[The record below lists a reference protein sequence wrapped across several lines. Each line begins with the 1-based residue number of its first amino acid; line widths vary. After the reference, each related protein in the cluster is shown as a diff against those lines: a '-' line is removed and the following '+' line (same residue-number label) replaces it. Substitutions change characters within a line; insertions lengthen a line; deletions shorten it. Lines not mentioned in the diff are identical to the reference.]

1 MPPPT
6 EIPAQTT
13 ARPVL
18 ASPPPAAGPQGLVPR
33 AAEDAQWRVWVLGRF
48 EAEDG
53 EQRLQRLRSRAAM
66 ALLARVAMAPSR
78 EHPREELAALLWPD
92 ADAEAGRS
100 RLRQTLSL
108 LKATLEPP
116 GSPPV
121 LLADRRAVRAAP
133 GALWCD
139 APALEQAVRQ
149 GRADEARQWY
159 RGELLPGFFDEWIHD
174 ERQRLQG
181 LMERLAD
188 APPVATTPASASASA
203 PGTPAGP
210 APLDQPPATS
220 APAAALRLPR
230 HLTRWIGA
238 DQLGARLRTAVLDHR
253 LVTVVGPGGSGKTR
267 LALEVARLML
277 SAAAGGEPAAGLD
290 GKPSTAA
297 FETAVFASLVG
308 AVTRAE
314 LLDRLLMA
322 LRIGTAGTPADQIAT
337 VLEGRRLLLI
347 LDNGEQLAD
356 DALQV
361 LSELTERLPA
371 VHWLATS
378 RRPLGLDGER
388 EFHMAGLPLPAAD
401 APLQELARNP
411 AVALFVDRARAH
423 RPDFHLTAANREG
436 LVALLRWLEGLP
448 LAIELAAARSRALGP
463 AEMLA
468 LLRRPDD
475 ATAGSTAGLAWL
487 SRRGPRSGGD
497 SRHASMLAVIEWSHA
512 LLSPAARELLAVLC
526 QLPAGATL
534 AAAAAGAA
542 DGQGAAWTLLQAQER
557 LDELLAHSVIKLA
570 TGADGKTRHL
580 PYEPVREYVLA
591 QLAPDA
597 ALRLRHRRLYA
608 LLRWAQAL
616 PATPP
621 LAEVREEMPNVVA
634 AMSSAQADGCPND
647 AVQLV
652 LVLQSTWG
660 SMAVPGA
667 ALDVLGRLLDDPRL
681 TPSMAGGGHAMMGT
695 FCRAVGLADRARQ
708 HAEKGLQIEVDDGP
722 IQCMVWSR
730 CARLLWFLS
739 RDAERVRALIDR
751 ALPLARE
758 LDRPNTEASLLS
770 LQAQLATVVDK
781 DPERARALV
790 AQAAE
795 LWRQSGNVHLIHIA
809 RYNVAGNLIETGRHA
824 EGLPEMQALAAEGL
838 AQHHWILAANALDAC
853 GTALQG
859 LRRWREAALAHRSS
873 LQVAWDNAEIEAVL
887 FALWNTPPLLVRMGE
902 PILAARTMGAAE
914 ALWKSRFGP
923 FTDSDL
929 RGLERVRRLVRRRV
943 PPLHAQAAWKAGQ
956 ALSLADAVHALL
968 AWQPAP
974 QG

>member
-1 MPPPT
+1 MPPSADT
-6 EIPAQTT
+6 PAPITG
-13 ARPVL
+13 
-18 ASPPPAAGPQGLVPR
+18 PAARARSTSATAAPGTVPR
-33 AAEDAQWRVWVLGRF
+33 AAEDALWRVWLLGRF
-48 EAEDG
+48 EADDG
-53 EQRLQRLRSRAAM
+53 QQRLQRLRSRAAM
-66 ALLARVAMAPSR
+66 ALLARVAMAPAR

-92 ADAEAGRS
+92 ADAETGRS

-121 LLADRRAVRAAP
+121 LVADRRAVRVAP

-139 APALEQAVRQ
+139 ATALEQAVRQ
-149 GRADEARQWY
+149 GRADEARHWY
-159 RGELLPGFFDEWIHD
+159 RGELLPGFFDEWVHD

-181 LMERLAD
+181 LVDRLGD
-188 APPVATTPASASASA
+188 PPAPAPASPPA
-203 PGTPAGP
+203 PAARPAAPAGP
-210 APLDQPPATS
+210 AEPDAAPLAQSS
-220 APAAALRLPR
+220 APAVRLPQ

-238 DQLGARLRTAVLDHR
+238 DQLGARLRAVVLDHR

-267 LALEVARLML
+267 LVLEVARLML
-277 SAAAGGEPAAGLD
+277 PPAAGGDTSAGLE
-290 GKPSTAA
+290 GAA
-297 FETAVFASLVG
+297 APTGFETAVFASLVG

-322 LRIGTAGTPADQIAT
+322 LRIGTAGTPVDQIAT
-337 VLEGRRLLLI
+337 LLDGRRLLLI

-356 DALQV
+356 EALHA
-361 LSELTERLPA
+361 LSELIDRLPVA
-371 VHWLATS
+371 HWLATS

-388 EFHMAGLPLPAAD
+388 EFHMAGLPLPAPD
-401 APLQELARNP
+401 APAQELARNP

-423 RPDFHLTAANREG
+423 RPDFHLTPANQVG

-448 LAIELAAARSRALGP
+448 LAIELAAARSRALAPGD
-463 AEMLA
+463 MLA

-475 ATAGSTAGLAWL
+475 TTAASTAGLAWL
-487 SRRGPRSGGD
+487 SRRGPRGGGD
-497 SRHASMLAVIEWSHA
+497 SRHASMLAVIEWSLA
-512 LLSPAARELLAVLC
+512 LLSLPAREMLAVLC
-526 QLPAGATL
+526 QLPAGATQQMA
-534 AAAAAGAA
+534 AAAAAGA
-542 DGQGAAWTLLQAQER
+542 DGAALPPLRSREW

-570 TGADGKTRHL
+570 IGQDGQMRHL
-580 PYEPVREYVLA
+580 PYEPVREYMLA
-591 QLAPDA
+591 QLAPDV
-597 ALRLRHRRLYA
+597 ALRLRHRRLDA
-608 LLRWAQAL
+608 LLQWALDL

-634 AMSSAQADGCPND
+634 ALSSAQADDRPND

-667 ALDVLGRLLDDPRL
+667 ALDVLGRLLEDPRL
-681 TPSMAGGGHAMMGT
+681 TPAMAGGGHAMMGT
-695 FCRAVGLADRARQ
+695 FCRVVGLADRARQ

-722 IQCMVWSR
+722 IRCMVWSR

-739 RDAERVRALIDR
+739 RDAGRVQALIDR

-770 LQAQLATVVDK
+770 LQAQLATGVDK
-781 DPERARALV
+781 DPERALALV

-795 LWRQSGNVHLIHIA
+795 LWRRSGNAHLIHIA
-809 RYNVAGNLIETGRHA
+809 RYNVAAKLIESGRHA

-838 AQHHWILAANALDAC
+838 AQHDWILAANALDAC
-853 GTALQG
+853 GSALQG

-887 FALWNTPPLLVRMGE
+887 YALWNTPPLLAG
-902 PILAARTMGAAE
+902 
-914 ALWKSRFGP
+914 
-923 FTDSDL
+923 
-929 RGLERVRRLVRRRV
+929 RRV
-943 PPLHAQAAWKAGQ
+943 GH
-956 ALSLADAVHALL
+956 DLL
-968 AWQPAP
+968 ALRPSRAACRGSAGPSGSKRILVATTSGLTWPCLP
-974 QG
+974 SSTM